1 MGLNNSKQERVGE
14 VSYSKYGTKATI
26 LDYQNNKRVLIEFD
40 DDYKFRYFT
49 SYINFKNGSITNP
62 YDKSIYGVGFIG
74 NGRYNSKHISYPI
87 WFNMIKR
94 CYGHKSYDNA
104 SYYDCS
110 VEHSWHNFQNFAEWY
125 EQNKYQCGEKLTI
138 DKDVKIH
145 GNRIY
150 SQENCMLLPERL
162 NLLFIKEKARR
173 GDLPIGVYYQKDRN
187 NYVAMCSIDCKS
199 YYIGSYKTPNEAFL
213 HYKNFKEDYIKSK
226 LREYIN
232 VLPTDI
238 Y

>member
-1 MGLNNSKQERVGE
+1 M
-14 VSYSKYGTKATI
+14 SYSKYGTKATI

-110 VEHSWHNFQNFAEWY
+110 VEHSWHNFQNFA
-125 EQNKYQCGEKLTI
+125 
-138 DKDVKIH
+138 
-145 GNRIY
+145 
-150 SQENCMLLPERL
+150 
-162 NLLFIKEKARR
+162 
-173 GDLPIGVYYQKDRN
+173 
-187 NYVAMCSIDCKS
+187 
-199 YYIGSYKTPNEAFL
+199 
-213 HYKNFKEDYIKSK
+213 
-226 LREYIN
+226 
-232 VLPTDI
+232 
-238 Y
+238 